1 MLVCLAQESF
11 KAGQCLGIPAE
22 TWTEEMAFI
31 FLFIKVLAVQHMDER
46 AKRFFFKCC
55 QVNPRMKQDE
65 VKAAAQTSE
74 NSSGLR
80 NNS

>member
-1 MLVCLAQESF
+1 
-11 KAGQCLGIPAE
+11 
-22 TWTEEMAFI
+22 MAFI
-31 FLFIKVLAVQHMDER
+31 FPFLEVLAAQHTDER
-46 AKRFFFKCC
+46 ANRFFFKCY

-80 NNS
+80 NNT